1 MQLGRMI
8 VLKLSTR
15 GKYGF
20 RAILELAI
28 NYGSGPIPLKNVS
41 EKLDIS
47 QKYLEQLVTSLKLA
61 GLIKSVRGA
70 HGGYALAKHPSE
82 IKLSEVIQTLE
93 GSIAPSECV
102 NNSAVCL
109 RSKSCVARGVWIQM
123 KEAMNGV
130 LKSTTLQDLV
140 EQERVQEQRCEVM
153 YYI

>member
-1 MQLGRMI
+1 MI

-28 NYGSGPIPLKNVS
+28 NYGNGPISLKNIS
-41 EKLDIS
+41 ARLDIS
-47 QKYLEQLVTSLKLA
+47 QKYLERLVKSLKSA
-61 GLIKSVRGA
+61 GLVQSFRGA

-109 RSKSCVARGVWIQM
+109 RSKSCAARDVWIKM

-130 LKSTTLQDLV
+130 LKSTTLQDIV
-140 EQERVQEQRCEVM
+140 EQ
-153 YYI
+153 

>member
-1 MQLGRMI
+1 MI

-41 EKLDIS
+41 ERLDVS
-47 QKYLEQLVTSLKLA
+47 QKYLEQLVASLKLA
-61 GLIKSVRGA
+61 GLVKSVRGA
-70 HGGYALAKHPSE
+70 HGGYALARHPSE
-82 IKLSEVIQTLE
+82 IKLSEVIRTLE

-102 NNSAVCL
+102 NDSKVCP
-109 RSKSCVARGVWIQM
+109 RSKFCVTRSVWARM

-130 LKSTTLQDLV
+130 LESTTLQDLV
-140 EQERVQEQRCEVM
+140 EQQKAQEQRDEIM

>member
-1 MQLGRMI
+1 MV

-20 RAILELAI
+20 RAMLELAI
-28 NYGSGPIPLKNVS
+28 NYGNGPIPLKNVS
-41 EKLDIS
+41 EQLDIS
-47 QKYLEQLVTSLKLA
+47 QKYLEQLVAALKSA
-61 GLIKSVRGA
+61 GLVKSVRGA

-82 IKLSEVIQTLE
+82 IKLSELIRTLE

-102 NNSAVCL
+102 NDSEVCP
-109 RSKSCVARGVWIQM
+109 RSKSCVTRSVWAKM

-130 LKSTTLQDLV
+130 LESTTLQDLV
-140 EQERVQEQRCEVM
+140 EQQRTLGQNNEMM

>member
-1 MQLGRMI
+1 MV

-28 NYGSGPIPLKNVS
+28 NYGNGPIPLKNVS
-41 EKLDIS
+41 ERLDIS
-47 QKYLEQLVTSLKLA
+47 QKYLGQLVAFLKMA
-61 GLIKSVRGA
+61 GLVKSVRGA
-70 HGGYALAKHPSE
+70 HGGYALARHPSE
-82 IKLSEVIQTLE
+82 IKLSEVIRTLE

-102 NNSAVCL
+102 NDSEVCP
-109 RSKSCVARGVWIQM
+109 RSKFCVTRGIWTKM

-130 LKSTTLQDLV
+130 LESTTLQDLV
-140 EQERVQEQRCEVM
+140 EQQRAQEQRDEIM

>member
-1 MQLGRMI
+1 MFI
-8 VLKLSTR
+8 LKLSTR

-28 NYGSGPIPLKNVS
+28 HYGRGPIPLKNVS
-41 EKLDIS
+41 ERLDIS
-47 QKYLEQLVTSLKLA
+47 QKYLERLVTSLKSA
-61 GLIKSVRGA
+61 GLVQSFRGA
-70 HGGYALAKHPSE
+70 HGGYTLARHPSE

-93 GSIAPSECV
+93 GSIALSECV

-109 RSKSCVARGVWIQM
+109 RSKSCVVRGIWVEM

-140 EQERVQEQRCEVM
+140 EQERAQEQRGEVM
-153 YYI
+153 HYI

>member
-1 MQLGRMI
+1 MI

-41 EKLDIS
+41 ERLDLS

-61 GLIKSVRGA
+61 GLVKSVRGA

-82 IKLSEVIQTLE
+82 IRLSEVIRTLE

-102 NNSAVCL
+102 NDSEVCP
-109 RSKSCVARGVWIQM
+109 RSKSCVTRSVWAKM
-123 KEAMNGV
+123 KDAMNGV
-130 LKSTTLQDLV
+130 LESTTLQDLV
-140 EQERVQEQRCEVM
+140 EQQQSQKQGDEIM